1 MVGGGYPSLY
11 ASWVPTTWYIRGVHS
26 LPVHTAHGTHST
38 RGHCLLVTD
47 SYFRPTNSS
56 RLPAV
61 KRGPSSPQEITS
73 LSGETGLKEQ
83 RNPLQRVTVH
93 KELKNVK
100 TPPEVSFHP
109 PQGWSR
115 PFQEIP
121 EV

>member
-11 ASWVPTTWYIRGVHS
+11 ASWVPTTWYIRVYMASLYTLLMVHTRRAVIACS
-26 LPVHTAHGTHST
+26 LPTVIS
-38 RGHCLLVTD
+38 V
-47 SYFRPTNSS
+47 RPTVPAFP
-56 RLPAV
+56 RL

-83 RNPLQRVTVH
+83 RNPLQRVTPH
-93 KELKNVK
+93 KELRNVK
-100 TPPEVSFHP
+100 TPPEVSFRP